1 MPEAPDWDALYRD
14 HIHPAF
20 AVPQGGQDRP
30 RCVFLTDP
38 QGSSKTTILRRLS
51 AELGHDVTQSIVP
64 DALLARIDTHHADSP
79 LRDAAVQ
86 AYRITH
92 CATLCQWL
100 ADHAVGRRAH
110 ILWERAGPRSDAALA
125 ALLADWTALHPTI
138 AAGDTAPPGRRT
150 TFTPSTAICA
160 T

>member
-64 DALLARIDTHHADSP
+64 DALLARIDTHHAGSP

-86 AYRITH
+86 AYRTTH
-92 CATLCQWL
+92 CATHCQCSQTTPS
-100 ADHAVGRRAH
+100 AGARISCGNAPVPGRTQH
-110 ILWERAGPRSDAALA
+110 LQHFWPTGPRCIQPL
-125 ALLADWTALHPTI
+125 PPK
-138 AAGDTAPPGRRT
+138 TAPPGRRT